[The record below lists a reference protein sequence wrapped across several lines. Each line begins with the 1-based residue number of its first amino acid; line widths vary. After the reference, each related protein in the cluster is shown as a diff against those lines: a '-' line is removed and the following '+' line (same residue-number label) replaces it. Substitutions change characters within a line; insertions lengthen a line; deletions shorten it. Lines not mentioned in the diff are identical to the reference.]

1 MTSLLPR
8 RALYL
13 LAEFCDLKLQGL
25 TCRARTAKGKVCKH
39 KRPNGELFCKQ
50 HSKMYSSKVAYLASL
65 HNLRGSKMQFGE
77 CLAIF
82 GEVVKTG
89 NLRWASTPFVCPES
103 PIKSFSPFDKACRT
117 LSIKTSQINHHLA
130 VTQEAVEVTGPV
142 EGCHCSWCCQ
152 VRRNEL
158 VEEDDEIELFSGSR

>member
-1 MTSLLPR
+1 MGIFSFLETMTALLPR
-8 RALYL
+8 RALYV

-39 KRPNGELFCKQ
+39 KRPKGQLFCKQ
-50 HSKMYSSKVAYLASL
+50 HSKIYSSKVAYLASL

-89 NLRWASTPFVCPES
+89 NLRWASRPFVCSES
-103 PIKSFSPFDKACRT
+103 PIKGFDKA
-117 LSIKTSQINHHLA
+117 L
-130 VTQEAVEVTGPV
+130 VAVERSTK
-142 EGCHCSWCCQ
+142 
-152 VRRNEL
+152 
-158 VEEDDEIELFSGSR
+158 